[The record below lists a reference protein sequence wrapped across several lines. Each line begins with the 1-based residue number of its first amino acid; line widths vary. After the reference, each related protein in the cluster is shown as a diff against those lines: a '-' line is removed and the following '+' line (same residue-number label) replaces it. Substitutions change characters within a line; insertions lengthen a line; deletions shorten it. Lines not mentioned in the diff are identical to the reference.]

1 MGARKFALSSTVA
14 WPRAPSGRLRSAR
27 TSKHETTCPGP
38 TSTYSIPSRA
48 GNVPQIAWLTS
59 EAVLPARIGIDHL
72 PAGSPRPAVELHAH
86 RLSQGS
92 ACLTRDTSDAG
103 LGIGPRVRFSPPD
116 SFSPLST
123 IGTRSTLRPE

>member
-1 MGARKFALSSTVA
+1 QAMSASLVC
-14 WPRAPSGRLRSAR
+14 APPSRSPLLGGRRSAR
-27 TSKHETTCPGP
+27 TSKPETTCPGR

-92 ACLTRDTSDAG
+92 ARLTRVASDAG
-103 LGIGPRVRFSPPD
+103 LDMATLESRVRQA
-116 SFSPLST
+116 
-123 IGTRSTLRPE
+123 